1 MNPKFT
7 FTKEQSL
14 KVLKTAFYLN
24 QASNEIIETN
34 GMLGM
39 LLNSMAIELI
49 DQTGYLDYAEKS
61 VKPEVTQNPNLSK
74 EEKEEIESIINDL
87 KEINK

>member
-74 EEKEEIESIINDL
+74 EEKEEIESIISDL

>member
-1 MNPKFT
+1 MNPKFS

-61 VKPEVTQNPNLSK
+61 IKPEVTQNANLSK
-74 EEKEEIESIINDL
+74 EEKEEIDSIINDL

>member
-1 MNPKFT
+1 MNPKFS

-34 GMLGM
+34 GMFGM

-61 VKPEVTQNPNLSK
+61 IKPEVTQNPNLSK
-74 EEKEEIESIINDL
+74 EEKEEIESIISDL

>member
-61 VKPEVTQNPNLSK
+61 VKPDVTQSPNLSK
-74 EEKEEIESIINDL
+74 EEKEEIESIISDL

>member
-14 KVLKTAFYLN
+14 KVLKAAFYLN
-24 QASNEIIETN
+24 QASNEIIELN

-39 LLNSMAIELI
+39 LLNSMSIELI

-61 VKPEVTQNPNLSK
+61 IKPEVSQNPNLTK
-74 EEKEEIESIINDL
+74 EEKKEIESIINDL
-87 KEINK
+87 NSLNK